1 MLSANIKLAQTA
13 GKEKKMS
20 IKTSWL
26 RRFLLPD
33 LNGRFVLRLLLVTVT
48 AVIVFTLALV
58 PLRIEGRSMEPTY
71 GDGGFNFGWRGRY
84 LFSKPERGD
93 VVVIRF
99 TGRRVM
105 LLKRIIGLAG
115 DTVEFRNGELFVNGS
130 KVEEPYVRTPSD
142 WNLAPRSVGPGKVY
156 VVGDNR
162 GVPIDRHHFGL
173 VEQER
178 IVGGVVW

>member
-1 MLSANIKLAQTA
+1 MAASR
-13 GKEKKMS
+13 
-20 IKTSWL
+20 L

-33 LNGRFVLRLLLVTVT
+33 LNRKFISRLLLVALT
-48 AVIVFTLALV
+48 AVVVFTQILI

-71 GDGGFNFGWRGRY
+71 DDGGFNLCWRGRY
-84 LFSKPERGD
+84 LFAAPERGD

-99 TGRRVM
+99 AGQRVM

-115 DTVEFRNGELFVNGS
+115 DTVEFRNGALFVNGAWV
-130 KVEEPYVRTPSD
+130 KEPYVRSPSD
-142 WNLAPRSVGPGKVY
+142 WNLAPRTVEPGKVY

-162 GVPIDRHHFGL
+162 TVQMDRHHFGQ

-178 IVGGVVW
+178 IMGGVLW